1 MLLCYHDSMTEFP
14 ILYEDG
20 NIVAIS
26 KPAGVV
32 VHPDHQYK
40 EGTVVDWLRH
50 RYPGIESVGENSTR
64 PGVVHRLD
72 KDTSGVLVLAKTETA
87 HRFLKEAFQ
96 KGEVQ
101 KTYLALVQGRVREEH
116 GVIDAPIA
124 RSTKHFEKRV
134 VGGKQGRER
143 EAITYYKVTER
154 FPHLEAEPPS
164 DSYTLLEVSPKTG
177 RTHQI
182 RSHLAF
188 LGNPIVCDKLYSGK
202 RYVCPHRLHPQFL
215 HASAL
220 ELTLPS
226 GGRVRIEA
234 DLPPD
239 LEKYLGILR
248 SSSVEKTR

>member
-1 MLLCYHDSMTEFP
+1 MPLCYHDSMAEFP

-20 NIVAIS
+20 DIVAIS

-40 EGTVVDWLRH
+40 EGTVVDWLRC
-50 RYPGIESVGENSTR
+50 RYPGIENVGENVTR

-72 KDTSGVLVLAKTETA
+72 KDTSGVLVLVKTEAA

-96 KGEVQ
+96 KGEIQ
-101 KTYLALVQGRVREEH
+101 KTYLALVLGRVREEH

-143 EAITYYKVTER
+143 EAITEYRIREH
-154 FPHLEAEPPS
+154 FGEA
-164 DSYTLLEVSPKTG
+164 YTLLEVRPRTG

-188 LGNPIVCDKLYSGK
+188 LGNPVVCDKLYSGK
-202 RYVCPHRLHPQFL
+202 RYICPHGLGRQFL
-215 HASAL
+215 HASSL

-239 LEKYLGILR
+239 LERCLKELR
-248 SSSVEKTR
+248 VK